1 MLAPLGCGM
10 QTGAGELHLAVY
22 SRGNTDLSEEGAVLN
37 VAKPTPD
44 SALLI
49 SGMGGV
55 GMAALFA
62 AVSLGVKTIIA
73 VDTIDSRLELVRAD
87 YFARSCDLTY
97 STIGQVF
104 WCNSCR

>member
-1 MLAPLGCGM
+1 M
-10 QTGAGELHLAVY
+10 
-22 SRGNTDLSEEGAVLN
+22 LN

-73 VDTIDSRLELVRAD
+73 VDTIDSRLELVRVALGC
-87 YFARSCDLTY
+87 ARRSLTL
-97 STIGQVF
+97 TAPGQIL
-104 WCNSCR
+104 WCYSCRQCQILIYCR